1 MSGNRTVAIVQARM
15 GSRRYPGKMMEALE
29 GAPLIE
35 WVLRRTRRATLLDD
49 VVLATT
55 THERDDPLVDVA
67 GRLGID
73 VCRGSEEDVL
83 DRYARATEI
92 SEAETVVR
100 ICADRPLVDPDVVNM
115 AIQTYINEK
124 PDLAF
129 NHISE
134 GMDRWPRGFG
144 AEVLSAELLA
154 WMDQH
159 ATDREHREHVTLY
172 AWNHRDRFR
181 ILAAPCPPALDPGV
195 PDVKLDVDDPGR
207 LAAIA
212 QVVQR
217 GGPRTCR
224 PERIVARWRELKA
237 A

>member
-1 MSGNRTVAIVQARM
+1 
-15 GSRRYPGKMMEALE
+15 MEALE

-35 WVLRRTRRATLLDD
+35 WVLRRTSRATLLDG

-55 THERDDPLVDVA
+55 THERDDSLVDA
-67 GRLGID
+67 AERLGID
-73 VCRGSEEDVL
+73 VYRGSEEDVL
-83 DRYARATEI
+83 DRYARAAEI
-92 SEAETVVR
+92 FEAETVVR
-100 ICADRPLVDPDVVNM
+100 ICADRPLVDPGVVDL
-115 AIQTYINEK
+115 AIRTYSDHK

-154 WMDQH
+154 WMDRH
-159 ATDREHREHVTLY
+159 TTDHEDREHVTLY

-181 ILAAPCPPALDPGV
+181 ILAVPCPPALDPEV
-195 PDVKLDVDDPGR
+195 PDVKLDVDVPADLQLLRELCSGEASDVP
-207 LAAIA
+207 A
-212 QVVQR
+212 
-217 GGPRTCR
+217 
-224 PERIVARWRELKA
+224 ERIIARWRELKA